1 MCKTQ
6 LFNKII
12 ELVSIET
19 EIPEIV
25 ILSNSK
31 IIPVV
36 DARSILIKIL
46 VEQGLYP
53 VQIAD
58 LLHKTP
64 ASIRNLLNKY
74 KDREQANKIIAIY
87 SQNVRKSLANDF

>member
-6 LFNKII
+6 IFNKIL
-12 ELVSIET
+12 EFVSTET
-19 EIPEIV
+19 EIPELI

-36 DARSILIKIL
+36 DARSILIKLL

-64 ASIRNLLNKY
+64 ASIRILLNNY
-74 KDREQANKIIAIY
+74 NDRERANKIIAIY
-87 SQNVRKSLANDF
+87 AQNVRNRLANKN